1 MNWNHYSWEYI
12 KERSKM
18 AYINFQ
24 PNPKIPPI
32 GFLDPISVDPKDMM
46 TDVEFLLGVLKKLN
60 EVIAQTNSN
69 TEFINNYSGKIEEIE
84 TEVAALRSEMTQ
96 FEQDINT
103 SIANRFA
110 EIKVELQSMIATAL
124 VQANAYTDAVADRL
138 EHEIQEISLGQI
150 SLFDPTTGI
159 YSPLQV
165 VVDNLYDLGRTD
177 SLTASEYDALDLT
190 ATAYD
195 AYELTA
201 REYDNNAKSLLV

>member
-1 MNWNHYSWEYI
+1 
-12 KERSKM
+12 M

-32 GFLDPISVDPKDMM
+32 GFFQPISADPKDMM

-69 TEFINNYSGKIEEIE
+69 TEFINNYSGKIEELE
-84 TEVAALRSEMTQ
+84 ADMAALRQEMVDYKN
-96 FEQDINT
+96 ELNA
-103 SIANRFA
+103 SIALQFNQ
-110 EIKVELQSMIATAL
+110 IKTELQSMIATAL
-124 VQANAYTDAVADRL
+124 TQANAYTDSVADRL
-138 EHEIQEISLGQI
+138 ESEIREISVGAI

-165 VVDNLYDLGRTD
+165 VVDNLYNASRENA
-177 SLTASEYDALDLT
+177 LTATEYDALDLS

-195 AYELTA
+195 AYQLTA
-201 REYDNNAKSLLV
+201 TEYDQNGKTLLV